1 MFMRLP
7 AHKSLNIQRVLRIGH
22 SRWEHKCS
30 QHHYNSPKESSHH
43 HRPQGCVCFSRRV
56 SSRQIGNSS
65 RPYTCGLAQASARDD
80 VVDVV
85 DDGNQAVIVLA
96 GGLANDGSLPPW
108 VTRRVDAAA
117 DMHRNSKHNM
127 KVVLCGG
134 GTPHKPPPLTDT
146 GHPILESVALGLD
159 LAKRHPDVA
168 LEHVL
173 RETASYDT
181 IGNAYYSL
189 VIHALPLRWKHV
201 TVVTS
206 EFHMPRSQAI
216 FEQTWKLPIVAGSQ
230 HEERPSL
237 TFHAV
242 SDEGLMADDDYQ
254 ARCER
259 EMKSRDAFLE
269 NAKAWETLGDFS
281 NWLHDTHRCYAVNR
295 QDEYGMPTEATAKEL
310 KSY

>member
-7 AHKSLNIQRVLRIGH
+7 APKSLNIQRVLRIGH
-22 SRWEHKCS
+22 VRWEHKCS

-269 NAKAWETLGDFS
+269 NAKAWESLGDFS

-295 QDEYGMPTEATAKEL
+295 QDEYGKPTEATAKEL

>member
-1 MFMRLP
+1 MCL
-7 AHKSLNIQRVLRIGH
+7 RV
-22 SRWEHKCS
+22 
-30 QHHYNSPKESSHH
+30 
-43 HRPQGCVCFSRRV
+43 V
-56 SSRQIGNSS
+56 SSRRNSS
-65 RPYTCGLAQASARDD
+65 RPYKCGLAQAASARDVGD
-80 VVDVV
+80 VGD
-85 DDGNQAVIVLA
+85 DDGDQAVIVLA